1 MAAFHASA
9 SVATERRF
17 FAWLCS
23 AILAMAV
30 VGFTRTYLPQG
41 KPVLWDIRWEGGHTT
56 ASITTG
62 STPTSS
68 PSCRGSSAIRIS
80 SPLVRSDCR
89 SRIDDSR

>member
-23 AILAMAV
+23 AILAIAV

-56 ASITTG
+56 GI
-62 STPTSS
+62 
-68 PSCRGSSAIRIS
+68 
-80 SPLVRSDCR
+80 DYD
-89 SRIDDSR
+89 RIDADVFAFLLRQLGHPDFQPARAK